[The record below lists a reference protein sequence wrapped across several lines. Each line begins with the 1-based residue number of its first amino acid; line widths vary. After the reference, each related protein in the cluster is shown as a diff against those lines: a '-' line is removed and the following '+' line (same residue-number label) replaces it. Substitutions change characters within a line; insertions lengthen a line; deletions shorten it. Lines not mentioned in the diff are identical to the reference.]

1 MLLLL
6 FGTMDTTQ
14 KQKIAIV
21 GSGIAGLTAGYF
33 LSQKY
38 EVGGSAANGAALLV
52 HECLVLDTAGDNF

>member
-1 MLLLL
+1 
-6 FGTMDTTQ
+6 MDTTK

-38 EVGGSAANGAALLV
+38 EVRGSAANGVALLV